1 MAPVLLSSALPPL
14 ESTRSP
20 WSCPYPLVFTRAQAT
35 AATDQCYRCS
45 TRASVIS
52 DLHRLPLSLS
62 QCLVL
67 SLSPF
72 LTFNISLLLSS
83 TASYSHSS
91 ACYASQRWQGLPHR
105 SWMKAVGGGRDG
117 GGEGGM
123 SKERDACR
131 HWDPTHPLLQGSK
144 QCWGER
150 DREQEICGA
159 RIQHL
164 LKGISPFIPV
174 WKTAK
179 EKYEGGAIREK

>member
-1 MAPVLLSSALPPL
+1 MSLSPCVHPCISHCRNWSVLSLFHQSQCHLRSAPASS
-14 ESTRSP
+14 
-20 WSCPYPLVFTRAQAT
+20 
-35 AATDQCYRCS
+35 
-45 TRASVIS
+45 
-52 DLHRLPLSLS
+52 LSLS
-62 QCLVL
+62 MSR
-67 SLSPF
+67 SLSPS

-83 TASYSHSS
+83 TASHSS

-131 HWDPTHPLLQGSK
+131 HRDPTHPLLQGSK

-150 DREQEICGA
+150 NREQEICGA

-179 EKYEGGAIREK
+179 EKYEGGQSGKKRL